1 MPLPGL
7 WDFEKVPVFFM
18 TPMIGFMLKGAGI
31 SLQVFFLTLLF
42 SVPLAM
48 PIAFGRMS
56 KNRVIRGFVSLYL
69 LIMRGTPLIL
79 QLIFIYFTPKY
90 LYAFLNSS
98 FEALIPSPGFWS
110 GLRFVLSYNRFTAVV
125 IAFALNYAAYFAEIY
140 RGGIES
146 IPRGQYEA
154 AKVLGFT
161 GSQTFGR
168 IVLPQVVKR
177 ILPASGNEVI
187 TLVKDTALA
196 QVIGVAELFHAAQN
210 ASAREFS
217 TTPIFIAGLFYLIMN
232 WVVSVVF
239 ARFEKKLSYYL

>member
-1 MPLPGL
+1 
-7 WDFEKVPVFFM
+7 
-18 TPMIGFMLKGAGI
+18 MIGIMLIGAGT
-31 SLQVFFLTLLF
+31 SLEIFFLTLLF
-42 SVPLAM
+42 SLPLAL

-56 KNRVIRGFVSLYL
+56 KKPVLRGVVNFYL
-69 LIMRGTPLIL
+69 LVMRGTPLIL
-79 QLIFIYFTPKY
+79 QLIFIYFAPKY
-90 LYAFLNSS
+90 LYQFLNNRFSAAITS
-98 FEALIPSPGFWS
+98 VGFWDTV
-110 GLRFVLSYNRFTAVV
+110 RFILSYNRFTAVI

-161 GSQTFGR
+161 RSQTFFR
-168 IVLPQVVKR
+168 IVMPQVIKR
-177 ILPASGNEVI
+177 ILPATGNEVI

-210 ASAREFS
+210 AAAREFS
-217 TTPIFIAGLFYLIMN
+217 TMPIFVAGLFYLFMN

-239 ARFEKKLSYYL
+239 ARYEKKLSYYS